1 MNRAEEKKLRKA
13 GFVDATPIFK
23 YALRLG
29 RNGTP
34 EKREAFDEALR
45 HSFDKGGLEEVSKA
59 ILKGT
64 ITQEEWEQWTKD
76 YGFEYADMQP
86 VLSIV
91 NGGLNSDPEHP
102 AVILTATG
110 SVIDKHREF
119 IKARF
124 NVGCM
129 TQVEFLLH
137 MYDTEKGYKE
147 ELATKHN
154 IHSREEFEKT
164 INPHH

>member
-1 MNRAEEKKLRKA
+1 MNREEQKKLKKA

-29 RNGTP
+29 RSGTP
-34 EKREAFDEALR
+34 EKKEAFDEALR
-45 HSFDKGGLEEVSKA
+45 SSFDKGGMEELNKA
-59 ILKGT
+59 IANGVL
-64 ITQEEWEQWTKD
+64 TQEEWQRWTVE

-91 NGGLNSDPEHP
+91 NGKLNSDPEHP
-102 AVILTATG
+102 AVILTAVG
-110 SVIDKHREF
+110 STIDKHRAF
-119 IKARF
+119 IKERF

-129 TQVEFLLH
+129 TQIEFLLH

-147 ELATKHN
+147 ELAAKHN
-154 IHSREEFEKT
+154 VHSKEEFAKLLG
-164 INPHH
+164 HH